1 MMLTPRQLYTYAL
14 CSCAFC
20 YLSSAICF
28 LSSTTVESALQIR
41 LFMQNKANF
50 QKSQMNVSC
59 CLTMNYEQRTMN
71 YEIKNKA
78 DTNPIQSQYKANTN
92 PIQSQNKPNTKPKQ
106 TQFKPK
112 QSQFKPNTKP
122 IRTQYKANT
131 NPIQTQTNPILVRHL
146 CGGTEAKKYSYERNF
161 LFDKYT

>member
-78 DTNPIQSQYKANTN
+78 NTNPIQSQY
-92 PIQSQNKPNTKPKQ
+92 
-106 TQFKPK
+106 
-112 QSQFKPNTKP
+112 KPNTKP
-122 IRTQYKANT
+122 IRTQFK
-131 NPIQTQTNPILVRHL
+131 PKQTQFLSAICVAGQRQKNIRMKGIFYLTNIHR
-146 CGGTEAKKYSYERNF
+146 TAMYSSYRY
-161 LFDKYT
+161 FDLEIQN